1 MHTMSEYY
9 EIRCPGKREHLK
21 RSGNDLVVEDN
32 CSMLLTFIGKDV
44 TTDEHIYC
52 KNCKRLVHITGG
64 NGEFNLELLPKG
76 KKLDT
81 LDGIC
86 TVDEY

>member
-1 MHTMSEYY
+1 MSECY
-9 EIRCPGKREHLK
+9 EIRCPGKRNHLK

-32 CSMLLTFIGKDV
+32 CSMLLTFVSKDA
-44 TTDEHIYC
+44 TTDEYIYC
-52 KNCKRLVHITGG
+52 KNCKTLVHIEGG
-64 NGEFNLELLPKG
+64 GGDFTLTLQPKG

-81 LDGIC
+81 LDGRC